1 MNTDD
6 PNGDL
11 GKAYF
16 EALKACHNRN
26 IILTGREPQTKCI
39 CKADSIRLKRES
51 CAVCIAEKFLQEASR
66 LLLPRQLHDLIGF
79 LTQQNIPA
87 LDTADLQSLKNAK
100 MKEFYLAETA
110 ASGQDE
116 RRLADS
122 SGPEDAELGIILQV
136 QSEDD
141 VIGAFWD
148 TRSATIGLIDE
159 KGVNPELHLGMTG
172 IGGQMILSM
181 SLGTQ
186 AALRR
191 NGDGKF
197 ALFMT
202 NFRLIFSICYHC
214 LSSSLAPALFEKVSG
229 KYLAQTLSR

>member
-1 MNTDD
+1 MFRSPITDLGMPRKSSIMNTDD

-11 GKAYF
+11 GKACF

-26 IILTGREPQTKCI
+26 IILTG
-39 CKADSIRLKRES
+39 L
-51 CAVCIAEKFLQEASR
+51 CIAEKFLQEASR

-79 LTQQNIPA
+79 LTQQDIPA

-122 SGPEDAELGIILQV
+122 SGPEDAELGIILHV

-214 LSSSLAPALFEKVSG
+214 LSSSLAPAVFEKVSG